1 MKMAYVL
8 FDGMTSLDYVG
19 FYEALPWLRVLG
31 VMEDLTWDLCADREE
46 VTDDRGMTLRI
57 PHVSP
62 DLSDYDIIFIP
73 GGMSTRQLRFDETFL
88 SWIRTAADVPYK
100 VSVCTGALLL
110 GAAGFLSRKKATT
123 NPSAYDL
130 LAPYCEEVVRAR
142 VVRDGDTFTGGGVT
156 ASVDVGLFVV
166 EAMTNAEVAKLV
178 QRRMDY
184 PYYQAGHGTEIYMP
198 QEQGEKP

>member
-8 FDGMTSLDYVG
+8 FDGMTTMDYIG

-31 VMEDLTWDLCADREE
+31 VVEDLTWDLCADREE

-57 PHVSP
+57 PHVRP
-62 DLSDYDIIFIP
+62 DLSAYDLIVIP

-110 GAAGFLSRKKATT
+110 GAAGFLRGKRATT

-130 LAPYCEEVVRAR
+130 LVPYCEEVVQAR
-142 VVRDGDTFTGGGVT
+142 VMRDGNTFTGGGVT
-156 ASVDVGLFVV
+156 ASIDVGLFVV
-166 EAMTNAEVAKLV
+166 EALTNAEVAKQV
-178 QRRMDY
+178 QHRMDY
-184 PYYQAGHGTEIYMP
+184 PYYQAGHGVDSYMP
-198 QEQGEKP
+198 IGQGGKP

>member
-8 FDGMTSLDYVG
+8 FDGMTSLDYAG

-31 VMEDLTWDLCADREE
+31 AMEGLTWDLCADRE
-46 VTDDRGMTLRI
+46 VITDDRGMTLRI
-57 PHVSP
+57 KHIRP
-62 DLSDYDIIFIP
+62 DLSGYDLIFIP
-73 GGMSTRQLRFDETFL
+73 GGMSTRQLRFDETFV

-110 GAAGFLSRKKATT
+110 GAAGFLSGKKATT

-130 LAPYCEEVVRAR
+130 LAPYCGEVVQAR
-142 VVRDGDTFTGGGVT
+142 VVRDGNTFTGGGAAT
-156 ASVDVGLFVV
+156 SIDVGLFVA
-166 EAMTNAEVAKLV
+166 ETLTDAEVAKQV

-184 PYYQAGHGTEIYMP
+184 PYYQPGYGSDIYMP
-198 QEQGEKP
+198 KAQGERP